1 MLDEKNLLKVKEKKR
16 KEKKRK
22 EKKSVPLCS
31 QFLKFYVDGASN
43 QKKLSIGA

>member
-22 EKKSVPLCS
+22 MLHCV
-31 QFLKFYVDGASN
+31 LKI
-43 QKKLSIGA
+43 LS